1 MERLVLDM
9 VLMVEVLLVVV
20 RLSDPVVVED
30 WDVLL
35 VVL

>member
-1 MERLVLDM
+1 MLDM

>member
-1 MERLVLDM
+1 M

-20 RLSDPVVVED
+20 RVSDPVVVED

>member
-1 MERLVLDM
+1 MLDM

-20 RLSDPVVVED
+20 RVSDPVVVED

>member
-20 RLSDPVVVED
+20 RVSDPVVVED

>member
-1 MERLVLDM
+1 M